1 MHLRVLATVSFL
13 LLLASLTVFA
23 QKPEL
28 VVQTGHS
35 QSLSSVAFSPDGKV
49 IASGSSDN
57 TIKLGDVATG
67 KQLRSLAGNTDGVRS
82 VAFSRNGQVI
92 ASGDGDSTIKLWEV
106 ATGKQLRSLAG
117 LAGSVGSVAFN
128 VDGKVIA
135 TDLDL
140 AIAYESDALKHSYL
154 TYALIEEGLKA
165 KTNEADTNK
174 DGQVD
179 LREWFDYATQEVPR
193 LRAQKI
199 EQSVKH
205 QGRGPRTATTSS
217 RATRALRMSRDRAT
231 PRPSSPA
238 RRDPRFRGTT
248 GRTGT
253 RTSPGTP
260 TRTISSRAR
269 NNPPPGLTFTS
280 PGAPQ
285 RRGP

>member
-205 QGRGPRTATTSS
+205 QGRGPRTAT
-217 RATRALRMSRDRAT
+217 RAKQLEEVVITERGKVQQ
-231 PRPSSPA
+231 PRPFY
-238 RRDPRFRGTT
+238 RREPDMHPFIVAKVAA
-248 GRTGT
+248 
-253 RTSPGTP
+253 SK
-260 TRTISSRAR
+260 
-269 NNPPPGLTFTS
+269 
-280 PGAPQ
+280 
-285 RRGP
+285 